1 MLEILPFKFLD
12 CESDKKSLIYLVPK
26 CAWNVHLDLK
36 KVLRMIFIDM
46 DTLAPL
52 GGIVGPLPLF

>member
-1 MLEILPFKFLD
+1 MLFFFNLFGAQMCLERAPR
-12 CESDKKSLIYLVPK
+12 
-26 CAWNVHLDLK
+26 LK

-52 GGIVGPLPLF
+52 GGTVGPLPPFQLFLW